1 MHVLER
7 VAARGHEALEVV
19 ARVGPRPIVDGEHRS
34 DVGMDHEPRED
45 PEHVVEVV
53 GARAAPALGVGDGDD
68 AVHPGRRAA
77 SDLLRRVAGEAVRP
91 GGDREHNHEVA
102 CPDSAASVPP
112 VTVERAARVE
122 PFDLLAWSEGRFV
135 ELVGLDRVGEV
146 RLRGELEVDVALR
159 ERLQD
164 LLVAD
169 VLAGS
174 EGAERNPER
183 QPPGEEAL
191 ALRRRLTGEAVP
203 FEDGVGEPVR
213 TLLVGHLR
221 SRIQAPGRD
230 RDVVPGGG
238 HPRHAVECKAF
249 AHRSS
254 LVAVI
259 ANVSRT

>member
-1 MHVLER
+1 MVER
-7 VAARGHEALEVV
+7 IAARGHEALEVG
-19 ARVGPRPIVDGEHRS
+19 ARVGPRPVVDGEHRAH
-34 DVGMDHEPRED
+34 VGMDHEPRED
-45 PEHVVEVV
+45 PQHVVEVV
-53 GARAAPALGVGDGDD
+53 RARATPALGVGDGDD

-77 SDLLRRVAGEAVRP
+77 SDPLRRVAGEAVRP
-91 GGDREHNHEVA
+91 GSDRQHDHEVA
-102 CPDSAASVPP
+102 CPDPAAPAPP
-112 VTVERAARVE
+112 VAVERAVRVD
-122 PFDLLAWSEGRFV
+122 PLDLLAWSEGRLV
-135 ELVGLDRVGEV
+135 QLVGLDRVGEV
-146 RLRGELEVDVALR
+146 GLRGELEVDVALR

-183 QPPGEEAL
+183 QPPREEAR

-213 TLLVGHLR
+213 TLPIGHLR